1 MKEFIKKYFEHFS
14 NKDLEKLSD
23 MFSEEIVLQDWNIIA
38 EGKKKVLEENKN
50 IFNSVESISV
60 KLNELYIDGNVA
72 TCLIKILINNNEAI
86 KVIDIIKINTNGKI
100 IEISAYKQ

>member
-1 MKEFIKKYFEHFS
+1 M
-14 NKDLEKLSD
+14 
-23 MFSEEIVLQDWNIIA
+23 
-38 EGKKKVLEENKN
+38 EENKN